1 MKIVKIILITLAVLI
16 LAVLGAFIAFPKS
29 MAQLAVKS
37 DTLGNFDN
45 VDKTTSTYEHYDV
58 KTPDSFKETAM
69 YGLSLRLPE
78 NAARRDEDKNKAG
91 YHIFD
96 GGDSLTVN
104 YIDPL
109 KTSDGAQALY
119 MPYEFIG
126 KNEWKSE
133 SSALDKEVDGN
144 NYAVSSVIR
153 NFTFYDVKPRGG
165 GVFFSSLRLATDK
178 EAFCLYD
185 KAWDFETED
194 AVGFL
199 DFYGMDDGV
208 YSYTLALYD
217 KADLNEYRL
226 AKISSTNEELI
237 YQIVNSAKLAER

>member
-29 MAQLAVKS
+29 MAQLVVKS
-37 DTLGNFDN
+37 DTLGNYDN
-45 VDKTTSTYEHYDV
+45 MDKTTPAYEHYDV

-69 YGLSLRLPE
+69 YGISLRLPE

-96 GGDSLTVN
+96 GDDSLNV
-104 YIDPL
+104 IFMDPL
-109 KTSDGAQALY
+109 KSSDGAQALY

-133 SSALDKEVDGN
+133 SSALDKEIDGN
-144 NYAVSSVIR
+144 NYAVSSAIR
-153 NFTFYDVKPRGG
+153 NFTFDDVKPRGG
-165 GVFFSSLRLATDK
+165 GVFLSSLRLATDK
-178 EAFCLYD
+178 EAFCLYEQ
-185 KAWDFETED
+185 AWDFETED

-199 DFYGMDDGV
+199 DYNGSEEGA
-208 YSYTLALYD
+208 YSYTLVLYD
-217 KADLNEYRL
+217 KSDLNDYRL

-237 YQIVNSAKLAER
+237 YQIVNSAKLAEG